1 MEKLINYVTEGFEDR
16 YFNLTQQALSKIVE
30 IVKAKQGRITLFA
43 MRDTWND
50 DDSEIREEVKDNSVE
65 LIIDNGGRNLTMYPI
80 DFFDNNGYVSVLL
93 VDEYGDNPRIYAD
106 KMDNVTVCKLAD
118 FLVRSFGQEAYSRE
132 LNIGDS
138 VLVPEPNGTDIHM
151 HEFSGYIKSFRGDNA
166 IVEDADG
173 DFFEIEIERLTLL

>member
-1 MEKLINYVTEGFEDR
+1 
-16 YFNLTQQALSKIVE
+16 
-30 IVKAKQGRITLFA
+30 
-43 MRDTWND
+43 
-50 DDSEIREEVKDNSVE
+50 
-65 LIIDNGGRNLTMYPI
+65 
-80 DFFDNNGYVSVLL
+80 
-93 VDEYGDNPRIYAD
+93 
-106 KMDNVTVCKLAD
+106 
-118 FLVRSFGQEAYSRE
+118 LVRSFGQEAYSRE